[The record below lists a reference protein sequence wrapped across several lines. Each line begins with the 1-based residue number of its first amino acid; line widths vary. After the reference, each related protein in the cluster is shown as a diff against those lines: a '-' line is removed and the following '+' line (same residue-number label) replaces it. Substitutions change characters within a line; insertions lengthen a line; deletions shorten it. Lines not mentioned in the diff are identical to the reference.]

1 MSLSSDTADSSWL
14 KSRLPSKDDKAGLLA
29 LPGLLAY
36 TGFMLFPLF
45 YLVFLSFTN
54 AQGPEDLIRSE
65 WTFVA
70 LDNYLTLIQD
80 SQFWQSMGIT
90 WLFVFSSVSMKI
102 GFSIFVALVLTHDR
116 VKGKRYMRAIVII
129 PLGLPGI
136 FKVTVWR
143 SVFSN
148 ARFGLAN
155 TLYINIME
163 IFGRSPDPI
172 LWLANRWMA
181 FASYVLAELWLAY
194 PFMVIII
201 VSALQDVSGELHDAA
216 KVDGAGYLHRFV
228 HVTLPAIKRPVWFAS
243 ILTAAASFQQFLVP
257 FVFNE
262 GGPAR
267 KNELI
272 LVYGYREAFQRV
284 PSNMGLGSAIM
295 VSALI
300 FIAMFMWINVK
311 KGRLAD
317 GVQNA

>member
-1 MSLSSDTADSSWL
+1 MSLSSDSVDRSWL
-14 KSRLPSKDDKAGLLA
+14 TDRLPSSEDKAGALA
-29 LPGLLAY
+29 LPGLIAY

-54 AQGPEDLIRSE
+54 ARPPEDLINSN
-65 WTFVA
+65 WTFIA
-70 LDNYLTLIQD
+70 FDNYLNLFQNP
-80 SQFWQSMGIT
+80 QFWQSMGIT
-90 WLFVFSSVSMKI
+90 WLFVFCSMTLKI
-102 GFSIFVALVLTHDR
+102 GFSIFVALVLTHER

-136 FKVTVWR
+136 FKITVWR
-143 SVFSN
+143 SIFSN

-163 IFGRSPDPI
+163 LFGASPGPI
-172 LWLANRWMA
+172 QWLANRWLA
-181 FASYVLAELWLAY
+181 FLSYVVTELWLAY

-216 KVDGAGYLHRFV
+216 KVDGAGYFHRFV

-267 KNELI
+267 NNELI
-272 LVYGYREAFQRV
+272 LVYGYREAFVRTPQ
-284 PSNMGLGSAIM
+284 NMALASAIM
-295 VSALI
+295 FSALI